1 MIEGTEINL
10 AARFFLESGLAVAEE
25 LAEQMADILYA
36 PELSADA
43 VLCLLWLG
51 VKKGASF
58 DVVALTD
65 TEISEACDE
74 LGQVHLLFMPCAG
87 EA

>member
-1 MIEGTEINL
+1 MIEGTDINL
-10 AARFFLESGLAVAEE
+10 ATRFFLESGLAVAHSQ
-25 LAEQMADILYA
+25 AEQMAEVLYA
-36 PELSADA
+36 PDLSADS

-51 VKKGASF
+51 IKKGASF

-74 LGQVHLLFMPCAG
+74 VYLMFMPCEG